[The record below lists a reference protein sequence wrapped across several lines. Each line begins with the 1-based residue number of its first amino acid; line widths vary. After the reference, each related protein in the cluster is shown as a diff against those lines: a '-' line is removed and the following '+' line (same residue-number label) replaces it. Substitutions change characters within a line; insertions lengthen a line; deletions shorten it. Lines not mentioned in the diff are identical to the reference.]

1 MKYADNIV
9 LQRRRAGIL
18 LHITSLP
25 GGIGHGDF
33 GHDAYRFIE
42 FLAASGVGVWQ
53 ILPLCPTHNDLS
65 PYLGLSV
72 HAGNPML
79 ISLDWLVDHGLLT
92 RELIT
97 QPAASAHA
105 QRQRC
110 LQHAH
115 QTFHTQPDTD
125 LHKAYA
131 DYCSNTAWLD
141 DFVCYSL
148 LKKINR
154 NLPWWHWEEKWR
166 NHEAAALFTLQET
179 YPHEYSA
186 IRFEQFIFQ
195 RQWQELRD
203 YAHRHQV
210 LIFGDMPIFVA
221 HDSAEVWAQR
231 NLFALDKDGRAKCVA
246 GVPPDFFSSTGQRWG
261 NPHYNW
267 TAMQENGFSWW
278 LNRID
283 TELSRV
289 DMLRIDHFRGLQAY
303 WSIPATSATAIEGE
317 WVTAPGE
324 ALLQSLK
331 DRFAQLPLIAEDLG
345 IITPEVT
352 ALREKFQLPGMK
364 ILQFAFDGN
373 PHNPYLPHHHVYDS
387 VVYTGTHDNDTI
399 MGWFSS
405 LDNHTQQYILHYLQQ
420 PSDNMPWSFITMALK
435 SVAALAII
443 PMQDILALGPG
454 HRMNTPGT
462 EQHNWLWR
470 FNWEMLAPDLAVKL
484 RDLIVLYD
492 RLN

>member
-25 GGIGHGDF
+25 GGKGQGDF

-42 FLAASGVGVWQ
+42 FLAASDVGVWQ

-79 ISLDWLVDHGLLT
+79 ISLDWLIDRGLLT
-92 RELIT
+92 REAMQQTEALGRE
-97 QPAASAHA
+97 H
-105 QRQRC
+105 RQQC
-110 LQHAH
+110 LLTAYQA
-115 QTFHTQPDTD
+115 FSTD
-125 LHKAYA
+125 PENNLHEAYVKF
-131 DYCSNTAWLD
+131 CSSTAWLD
-141 DFVCYSL
+141 DFVLYSL
-148 LKKINR
+148 LKKIN
-154 NLPWWHWEEKWR
+154 NNSPWWRWKKEWR
-166 NHEAAALFTLQET
+166 DHMENALSALKET
-179 YPHEYSA
+179 YADNCNE
-186 IRFEQFIFQ
+186 IRFEQFIFHQ
-195 RQWQELRD
+195 QWQELRN
-203 YAHRHQV
+203 YAHRHKV

-231 NLFALDKDGRAKCVA
+231 DLFALDKEGRAQFVA
-246 GVPPDFFSSTGQRWG
+246 GVPPDFFSATGQRWG
-261 NPHYNW
+261 NPHYDW
-267 TAMQENGFSWW
+267 AAMQANGFSWW
-278 LNRID
+278 INRID
-283 TELSRV
+283 TELARV

-303 WSIPATSATAIEGE
+303 WSIPAKSATAREGK
-317 WVTAPGE
+317 WVIAPGE

-345 IITPEVT
+345 TITPEVN
-352 ALREKFQLPGMK
+352 ALREKFHLPGMK

-373 PHNPYLPHHHVYDS
+373 PHNPYLPHYHVYDS
-387 VVYTGTHDNDTI
+387 VVYTGTHDNDTS
-399 MGWFSS
+399 MSWFSS
-405 LDNHTQQYILHYLQQ
+405 LDNYTQQYVLRYLRQ
-420 PSDNMPWSFITMALK
+420 PIESMPWSFIVAALE

-462 EQHNWLWR
+462 ERNNWSWR
-470 FNWEMLAPDLAVKL
+470 FNWEMLTPDLAVKL
-484 RDLIVLYD
+484 RDLIGLYD
-492 RLN
+492 RSS

>member
-1 MKYADNIV
+1 MKVADNIV

-25 GGIGHGDF
+25 GGIGQGDF

-79 ISLDWLVDHGLLT
+79 ISLDWLLDRGLLT
-92 RELIT
+92 REIMT
-97 QPAASAHA
+97 QPAPSTREL
-105 QRQRC
+105 RQRC
-110 LQHAH
+110 LQSAY
-115 QTFHTQPDTD
+115 QTFRAQPANH

-131 DYCSNTAWLD
+131 KYCASTAWLD
-141 DFVCYSL
+141 DFVFYTL
-148 LKKINR
+148 LKKINH
-154 NLPWWHWEEKWR
+154 NSPWWRWKKEWR
-166 NHEAAALFTLQET
+166 DHTGEALSALQET
-179 YPHEYSA
+179 HAQDCAA

-195 RQWQELRD
+195 QQWQELRD
-203 YAHRHQV
+203 YAHRHRV

-231 NLFALDKDGRAKCVA
+231 DLFALDSAGKAQSVA
-246 GVPPDFFSSTGQRWG
+246 GVPPDFFSTTGQRWG
-261 NPHYNW
+261 NPHYDW
-267 TAMQENGFSWW
+267 AAMQANGFSWW
-278 LNRID
+278 IKRID
-283 TELSRV
+283 TELARV

-303 WSIPATSATAIEGE
+303 WSIPAKAETAIEGE
-317 WVTAPGE
+317 WVEAPGE
-324 ALLQSLK
+324 ALLQTLQ

-345 IITPEVT
+345 TITAEVT
-352 ALREKFQLPGMK
+352 ALREKFHLPGMK

-387 VVYTGTHDNDTI
+387 VVYTGTHDNDSI
-399 MGWFSS
+399 MGWFAS
-405 LDNHTQQYILHYLQQ
+405 LDKQTQQYVLFYLQQ
-420 PSDNMPWSFITMALK
+420 PVESMPWSFITMALE

-443 PMQDILALGPG
+443 PLQDILALGPG

-462 EQHNWLWR
+462 EQHNWRWR
-470 FNWEMLAPDLAVKL
+470 FSWEMLAPDLAA
-484 RDLIVLYD
+484 RFRALIILYD

>member
-1 MKYADNIV
+1 MRYADNVV

-25 GGIGHGDF
+25 GGQGQGDF

-42 FLAASGVGVWQ
+42 FLAASGVAVWQ

-79 ISLDWLVDHGLLT
+79 ISLDWLIDHGLLT
-92 RELIT
+92 REAMT
-97 QPAASAHA
+97 QTAPSIREH
-105 QRQRC
+105 RQRC
-110 LQHAH
+110 LLSAY
-115 QTFHTQPDTD
+115 QTFHSKPENT
-125 LHKAYA
+125 LHEAYSKFCA
-131 DYCSNTAWLD
+131 GTTWLD
-141 DFVCYSL
+141 DFVFYTV
-148 LKKINR
+148 LKKIN
-154 NLPWWHWEEKWR
+154 NNSSWWQWKTEWR
-166 NHEAAALFTLQET
+166 DRSVDALLRLQET
-179 YPHEYSA
+179 YTDDCNE

-195 RQWQELRD
+195 QQWQELRA
-203 YAHRHQV
+203 YAHRHKV

-231 NLFALDKDGRAKCVA
+231 DLFALDKEGRAQFVA
-246 GVPPDFFSSTGQRWG
+246 GVPPDFFSASGQRWG
-261 NPHYNW
+261 NPHYDW
-267 TAMQENGFSWW
+267 AAMQANGFSWW
-278 LNRID
+278 VSRID
-283 TELSRV
+283 TELARV

-303 WSIPATSATAIEGE
+303 WSIPAKSATAIEGE
-317 WVTAPGE
+317 WVAAPGE
-324 ALLQSLK
+324 ALLQTLK

-345 IITPEVT
+345 TITPEVN
-352 ALREKFQLPGMK
+352 ALREKFNLPGMK

-405 LDNHTQQYILHYLQQ
+405 LDNTTQKYVLRYLRQ
-420 PSDNMPWSFITMALK
+420 SIESMPWSFIAK
-435 SVAALAII
+435 SLESVSALAII
-443 PMQDILALGPG
+443 PMQDVLALGPG
-454 HRMNTPGT
+454 NRMNIPGT
-462 EQHNWLWR
+462 EQNNWSWR
-470 FNWEMLAPDLAVKL
+470 FRWNMCAPDLAAKL

-492 RLN
+492 RMH

>member
-18 LHITSLP
+18 LHVTSLP
-25 GGIGHGDF
+25 GGKGQGDF

-42 FLAASGVGVWQ
+42 FLAASNVGVWQ

-79 ISLDWLVDHGLLT
+79 ISLDWLIDRGLLT
-92 RELIT
+92 REAMQQTEALEREHR
-97 QPAASAHA
+97 QQCLLAAYQAFS
-105 QRQRC
+105 
-110 LQHAH
+110 
-115 QTFHTQPDTD
+115 TD
-125 LHKAYA
+125 PENNLHEAYVKF
-131 DYCSNTAWLD
+131 CSSTAWLD
-141 DFVCYSL
+141 DFVLYSL
-148 LKKINR
+148 LKKIN
-154 NLPWWHWEEKWR
+154 NHSPWWRWKKEWR
-166 NHEAAALFTLQET
+166 DHTENALSALKET
-179 YPHEYSA
+179 YADNCNE
-186 IRFEQFIFQ
+186 IRFEQFIFHQ
-195 RQWQELRD
+195 QWQELRN
-203 YAHRHQV
+203 YAHRHKI

-231 NLFALDKDGRAKCVA
+231 DLFALDKEGRAQFVA
-246 GVPPDFFSSTGQRWG
+246 GVPPDFFSATGQRWG
-261 NPHYNW
+261 NPHYDW
-267 TAMQENGFSWW
+267 AVMQANGFSWW
-278 LNRID
+278 INRID
-283 TELSRV
+283 TELARV

-303 WSIPATSATAIEGE
+303 WSIPAKSATAREGE
-317 WVTAPGE
+317 WVIAPGE

-345 IITPEVT
+345 TITPEVN
-352 ALREKFQLPGMK
+352 ALREKFHLPGMK

-387 VVYTGTHDNDTI
+387 VVYTGTHDNDTS
-399 MGWFSS
+399 MSWFSS
-405 LDNHTQQYILHYLQQ
+405 LDNYTQQYVLRYLRQ
-420 PSDNMPWSFITMALK
+420 PIENMPWSFIAAALG

-462 EQHNWLWR
+462 ERHNWSWR
-470 FNWEMLAPDLAVKL
+470 FNWEMLTPDLAVKL
-484 RDLIVLYD
+484 RDLIGLYN
-492 RLN
+492 RSN